1 VGGFKIASVGHT
13 SSLLFGGML
22 NKVCYKQCYHAKPGS
37 GVRQI
42 YQGAKQAENLT
53 MELNCIGWASA
64 LMVLVYNFMEKK
76 VSILGRPDF
85 QIPQMRYVHAG
96 LAVSQSDDKAAFL
109 LEEYIE
115 SDAENGGWFVKY
127 LNNNSAKPRTFA
139 NKDQTIRTQFLSF
152 AQHVQFWKTDG
163 LVFISDLQGMLILFG
178 LNHLHFLM
186 FINSMIGG
194 RNLLTDPQIITHP

>member
-1 VGGFKIASVGHT
+1 MST
-13 SSLLFGGML
+13 
-22 NKVCYKQCYHAKPGS
+22 
-37 GVRQI
+37 
-42 YQGAKQAENLT
+42 
-53 MELNCIGWASA
+53 
-64 LMVLVYNFMEKK
+64 EKK
-76 VSILGRPDF
+76 ASILGRPDF

-96 LAVSQSDDKAAFL
+96 LAISQSDDKAAFL

-139 NKDQTIRTQFLSF
+139 NKDQTTPAQFLSF

-178 LNHLHFLM
+178 LIHLHFLM
-186 FINSMIGG
+186 FNNSIIGG